1 VTTAVTPGR
10 SGRLQGT
17 SRRIAFSLGGLV
29 IVFGAASALAF
40 AGMNEVHTGLHEM
53 KRHEEQVRSAL
64 QLGSA
69 VRDMYA
75 HQAHTIILGNES
87 HLRFYD
93 EAHARVLQLLQAI
106 QAQPGPPVRQE
117 LLRSFEVSVR
127 ELDLLFRDRI
137 VPAVRSGD
145 SAVVQDEHSRAQD
158 LAGKLQAQADALAQL
173 SLGSIGGFEEHAV
186 AVQHT
191 TFLLTALLLIG
202 ATVAAAVIGI
212 FLGRSVIRP
221 LATLRDGAAR
231 IERGDLTTRIELD
244 RSDEFGALAAQF
256 NAMTEALQK
265 HQEKLVQQEKLAG
278 IGRLAAGVAHEIN
291 NPLSVI
297 LGYTRLLK
305 NRAQGELADELA
317 TIEAEAVRCQH
328 IVEDLLDLSRPL
340 AIAGDPVDLRSLCEE
355 VVARLREAGPLARV
369 EVGIR
374 GEGEVRGSA
383 ERLRQIVTNLLRNAA
398 EAAGQGGRVQLTLS
412 QKSEHVRLEITDSGA
427 GIPSSA
433 RARLF
438 EPFFTTKPAG
448 TGLGLAVSQA
458 IAHAH
463 GGRIEAANAPSGGA
477 LFTLSLPGSDARPA

>member
-10 SGRLQGT
+10 SGGLQGT

-40 AGMNEVHTGLHEM
+40 AGMNEIHTGLHDV
-53 KRHEEQVRSAL
+53 KRHNEQVRSAL
-64 QLGSA
+64 ELGSA

-75 HQAHTIILGNES
+75 HQAHTIILGNET
-87 HLRFYD
+87 HLAFYE
-93 EAHARVLQLLQAI
+93 EAHARVLRLLQAV

-117 LLRSFEVSVR
+117 LLQSFEVSVR
-127 ELDLLFRDRI
+127 ELDRVFRDRI
-137 VPAVRSGD
+137 IPAVQTGN
-145 SAVVQDEHSRAQD
+145 SAVVRDEHSRAQE
-158 LAGKLQAQADALAQL
+158 LAGRLQAQADDLAQL
-173 SLGSIGGFEEHAV
+173 SLGSIGGFEQHAV
-186 AVQHT
+186 AVQHA
-191 TFLLTALLLIG
+191 TFLWTLLMLIG
-202 ATVAAAVIGI
+202 ATVAAALIGI

-231 IERGDLTTRIELD
+231 IERGDLSTRIELD
-244 RSDEFGALAAQF
+244 RTDEFGALATQF
-256 NAMTEALQK
+256 NAMTAALQE

-340 AIAGDPVDLRSLCEE
+340 AIAGDPVDLRPLCED
-355 VVARLREAGPLARV
+355 VVARLCEAGPLARV
-369 EVGIR
+369 DVGIR
-374 GEGEVRGSA
+374 GEGQVRGSA

-412 QKSEHVRLEITDSGA
+412 RQSEHVRLEVTDSGP

-438 EPFFTTKPAG
+438 EPFFTTKPTG
-448 TGLGLAVSQA
+448 IGLGLAVSQA

>member
-1 VTTAVTPGR
+1 MTTAVTPGR
-10 SGRLQGT
+10 SGRQQGT

-40 AGMNEVHTGLHEM
+40 AGMNEIHSGLHDV
-53 KRHEEQVRSAL
+53 KRHNEQVRSAL
-64 QLGSA
+64 ELGSA

-75 HQAHTIILGNES
+75 HQAHTIILGNET
-87 HLRFYD
+87 HLAFYE
-93 EAHARVLQLLQAI
+93 EAHARVLRLLQAV

-117 LLRSFEVSVR
+117 LLQSFEVSVR
-127 ELDLLFRDRI
+127 ELDRVFRDRI
-137 VPAVRSGD
+137 IPAVQSGN
-145 SAVVQDEHSRAQD
+145 SAVVRDEHSRD
-158 LAGKLQAQADALAQL
+158 GAGAL
-173 SLGSIGGFEEHAV
+173 
-186 AVQHT
+186 
-191 TFLLTALLLIG
+191 
-202 ATVAAAVIGI
+202 IGI

-231 IERGDLTTRIELD
+231 IERGDLSTRIELD
-244 RSDEFGALAAQF
+244 RTDEFGALATQF
-256 NAMTEALQK
+256 NAMTAALQE

-340 AIAGDPVDLRSLCEE
+340 AIAGDPVDLRPLCED
-355 VVARLREAGPLARV
+355 VVARLCEAGPLARV

-374 GEGEVRGSA
+374 GEGQVRGSA

-412 QKSEHVRLEITDSGA
+412 RQSEHVRLEVTDSGP

-463 GGRIEAANAPSGGA
+463 GGRIEAANGPSGGA

>member
-1 VTTAVTPGR
+1 MTTAVTPGR

-87 HLRFYD
+87 HLRFYG

-278 IGRLAAGVAHEIN
+278 IGRL
-291 NPLSVI
+291 
-297 LGYTRLLK
+297 
-305 NRAQGELADELA
+305 
-317 TIEAEAVRCQH
+317 
-328 IVEDLLDLSRPL
+328 
-340 AIAGDPVDLRSLCEE
+340 
-355 VVARLREAGPLARV
+355 
-369 EVGIR
+369 
-374 GEGEVRGSA
+374 
-383 ERLRQIVTNLLRNAA
+383 
-398 EAAGQGGRVQLTLS
+398 
-412 QKSEHVRLEITDSGA
+412 
-427 GIPSSA
+427 
-433 RARLF
+433 
-438 EPFFTTKPAG
+438 
-448 TGLGLAVSQA
+448 
-458 IAHAH
+458 
-463 GGRIEAANAPSGGA
+463 
-477 LFTLSLPGSDARPA
+477 